1 MAAGGCGRCGEGV
14 VSAAAAAAAAA
25 VSVGLQGGGGGH
37 SDSLKVAPETLY

>member
-1 MAAGGCGRCGEGV
+1 MWEVCGEGV

-25 VSVGLQGGGGGH
+25 ADPEGGGGGH